1 MPATRPPDCD
11 AVRRTHRPQSAKRT
25 FRCFSNEELKF
36 SLGAI
41 PNFHVSL
48 SFMAAPR
55 AIPSGT
61 RARAFN

>member
-25 FRCFSNEELKF
+25 FRSFSNEELKL

-41 PNFHVSL
+41 PKF
-48 SFMAAPR
+48 PR
-55 AIPSGT
+55 LPLVHG
-61 RARAFN
+61 RAESHPVRYPRPRV